1 MGNSIFEKLIAKMN
15 RNKNATEKEELQKL
29 KDIKKAVR
37 RAKSIE
43 ELELV
48 LDAIKDANIMTEEE
62 IEKLKNKKKKRLQNQ
77 GFLDRIRVDN
87 DTINRIIQIGKEYK
101 EKQRIQEVKEQ
112 IKNRDERDFNSS
124 GIKDKEKDKSKGERT
139 RNSGGRSL
147 GGR

>member
-62 IEKLKNKKKKRLQNQ
+62 IEKLKNKNNEYKMFYYTNKELEGFMPYNNLYKLYYEKFSKKASKKK
-77 GFLDRIRVDN
+77 
-87 DTINRIIQIGKEYK
+87 KK
-101 EKQRIQEVKEQ
+101 
-112 IKNRDERDFNSS
+112 
-124 GIKDKEKDKSKGERT
+124 
-139 RNSGGRSL
+139 
-147 GGR
+147 